1 MSAVE
6 AGSYPP
12 VDPGLRPAA
21 YPPRSGGL
29 YETLWPADHGDTAR
43 RKSVCR
49 GGLPATL
56 DADRIELLENSALPN
71 PQWMYTRG
79 EDELFVYGA
88 PSRLRDH
95 AYFARVDATTLAV
108 HQKMDLPWSLYLG
121 GGLVHANGDVYLVQ
135 GPHLFRFPAGD
146 LARPQRLKLPTTN
159 GIFTQYNGLN
169 VTHDGLLV
177 LKGWSLTARDLG
189 LFRARLVTLTAVFA
203 LLGALI
209 GGSLSSLPALLASI
223 LGAVALPW
231 AGLALK
237 GTLSGVRWREFFAP
251 RETGCLLLVDPESM
265 TIRQQLIPPERL
277 SYARS
282 AIVPEGLDAERGH
295 APVRTEFVVI
305 PGDESIH
312 RWRYTGG
319 RLEADPAWSEQYRR
333 HGDGSFVGTGP
344 SVLDQQVHYTNN
356 TAPIGLVS
364 GSYAAFRKDLGAIQA
379 QQRVRLSD
387 GDVGFMFWSTV
398 IDPLRRLSFVW
409 DSAGA
414 WVEARDLDN
423 FQRRWRAPAF
433 NADCCTLQAEHG
445 HLYVTDHDRYLVPDQ
460 LMQSVARRPRWPQ
473 IRKDFLVLDANTGRS
488 LLRVPLGAGSPSMS
502 MIVPGFHHD
511 VFVARRSA
519 LTRIVQRSAS
529 TPPRTPVHPSHL
541 RS

>member
-1 MSAVE
+1 M
-6 AGSYPP
+6 PP
-12 VDPGLRPAA
+12 NTEPRSPSPWAT
-21 YPPRSGGL
+21 PPRSGGL
-29 YETLWPADHGDTAR
+29 YPSLWPADHGDTAR
-43 RKSVCR
+43 RKSVLG
-49 GGLPATL
+49 GGLPASL

-95 AYFARVDATTLAV
+95 GYFARVDATTLAV

-121 GGLVHANGDVYLVQ
+121 GALIHANGDVYLVQ
-135 GPHLFRFPAGD
+135 GPQLFRFPAGD
-146 LARPQRLKLPTTN
+146 LSRPQRLRLPTTN

-189 LFRARLVTLTAVFA
+189 LFRARLITLTAFCA
-203 LLGALI
+203 LLGAAI
-209 GGSLSSLPALLASI
+209 GALFSGLVALLAI
-223 LGAVALPW
+223 IVGATALPW
-231 AGLALK
+231 VGLALK
-237 GTLSGVRWREFFAP
+237 GSLSGVRWREFFAP
-251 RETGCLLLVDPESM
+251 RETGCLLLVDAESM
-265 TIRQQLIPPERL
+265 TIRQQLTPPERL

-282 AIVPEGLDAERGH
+282 AVVPQGLEAERGTT
-295 APVRTEFVVI
+295 AVQAEYVVI
-305 PGDESIH
+305 PGDEWIH
-312 RWRYTGG
+312 RWRYVEG
-319 RLEADPAWSEQYRR
+319 RLEHDAGWGEPYRR

-344 SVLDQQVHYTNN
+344 AVFDQQVYYTNN

-364 GSYAAFRKDLGAIQA
+364 CSYAAFRKGLDDTAP
-379 QQRVRLSD
+379 QQRVALSD

-398 IDPLRRLSFVW
+398 IDPLRRLGFVW

-414 WVEARDLDN
+414 WVEARDLDS

-445 HLYVTDHDRYLVPDQ
+445 HLYVTDHDRYLAPSQ
-460 LMQSVARRPRWPQ
+460 LMQSVARRPLWPNV
-473 IRKDFLVLDANTGRS
+473 RKDFVVLDASSGAM

-502 MIVPGFHHD
+502 MIVPGFHQD

-519 LTRIVQRSAS
+519 LTRIVQRPAPSADRHS
-529 TPPRTPVHPSHL
+529 PAVHQP
-541 RS
+541 